1 MWKSTAQIISQ
12 GGDSILASD
21 HDHDRDLLL
30 SNTNINRSSLGK
42 QYSRFDAQVRALQ
55 CDFDSY

>member
-1 MWKSTAQIISQ
+1 MWKSMAQIISQ
-12 GGDSILASD
+12 GKDSMLASD

-42 QYSRFDAQVRALQ
+42 QYSRFYSKFRALQ
-55 CDFDSY
+55 FYLDN